1 MQRQF
6 LQLECSIRMNQEI
19 KHDAQV
25 WYEFL
30 CNFNGECYL
39 PNQLW
44 ISNDALE
51 LLTDSAGSISL
62 GCGAFYARHW
72 VQYKWPTN
80 WEHES
85 FMRDIAFLGLIP
97 IVLAMFVWVPMFV
110 SKKML
115 LRIDNQALVAIANKR
130 TFKSK
135 HVMKLVRPLVLVLM
149 RFKYSG

>member
-1 MQRQF
+1 MQGQF
-6 LQLECSIRMNQEI
+6 LQLERSIRMNQEI

-30 CNFNGECYL
+30 CDFNGECYL

-51 LLTDSAGSISL
+51 LLTDSVGSIAL
-62 GCGAFYARHW
+62 GCGAFYAGHW
-72 VQYKWPTN
+72 VQYKGPTN

-85 FMRDIAFLGLIP
+85 FIRDIAFLELIP
-97 IVLAMFVWVPMFV
+97 IVLAMFVWAPMFV

-115 LRIDNQALVAIANKR
+115 SRQSSLSCYCQHKN
-130 TFKSK
+130 F
-135 HVMKLVRPLVLVLM
+135 
-149 RFKYSG
+149 

>member
-1 MQRQF
+1 
-6 LQLECSIRMNQEI
+6 
-19 KHDAQV
+19 
-25 WYEFL
+25 
-30 CNFNGECYL
+30 
-39 PNQLW
+39 
-44 ISNDALE
+44 
-51 LLTDSAGSISL
+51 
-62 GCGAFYARHW
+62 
-72 VQYKWPTN
+72 
-80 WEHES
+80 
-85 FMRDIAFLGLIP
+85 MRDIAFLGLIP

>member
-1 MQRQF
+1 MQGQF
-6 LQLECSIRMNQEI
+6 LQLERSIRMNQEI

-30 CNFNGECYL
+30 CDFNGECYL

-51 LLTDSAGSISL
+51 LLTDSVGSIAL
-62 GCGAFYARHW
+62 GCGAFYAGHW
-72 VQYKWPTN
+72 VQYKGPTN

-85 FMRDIAFLGLIP
+85 FIRDIAFLELIP